1 MAAVDDD
8 GFGEPTDDGWGDADG
23 DWGQSPESDSQA
35 SEGVFKVHVA
45 QEVKKQLQDDQ
56 DFLTYT
62 KMYACFGFNTSGTF
76 ILVYVFT
83 FDRPPCDAGIRP
95 DGTGPRLTAS
105 HVITGDGKINIKVQ
119 IHFDLLGLL
128 W

>member
-8 GFGEPTDDGWGDADG
+8 GFGEPTDDGWGDPE
-23 DWGQSPESDSQA
+23 DWGQSPTDSEA

-62 KMYACFGFNTSGTF
+62 KLYVYSIRIDPVC
-76 ILVYVFT
+76 IL
-83 FDRPPCDAGIRP
+83 RGS
-95 DGTGPRLTAS
+95 TGER
-105 HVITGDGKINIKVQ
+105 NVQ
-119 IHFDLLGLL
+119 PFFFFFV
-128 W
+128 